1 MINPNSILTVLEFD
15 GVAFENH
22 TSAAADPTLD
32 IFQAELDAGKFLYV
46 GYDKVISA
54 LYLHVAANLNATAG
68 TMIVEY
74 WNGTAWTTLTSVD
87 QTQYL
92 KRSGIINWQAP
103 TDAATSA
110 VNGISKCW
118 VRLSGSVPT
127 SAAATFSYVGL
138 LFSDDLDVGLEYPSV
153 LKECYY
159 PTGQSDFII
168 YHVSAKNYIMSEL
181 LRRGYSKTID
191 GVKQPITQWDVL
203 DIYEL
208 RQASLYYAM
217 SQIFFNLSDN
227 SSDNYWQKY
236 LEYKGKFD
244 QAFNLGTLRIDQD
257 NDGAVDPEEDQ
268 PMKSFRWIR

>member
-1 MINPNSILTVLEFD
+1 MINPNSILTVLEFN
-15 GVAFENH
+15 GVVFENH
-22 TSAAADPTLD
+22 TSSASDPTLD
-32 IFQAELDAGKFLYV
+32 TFTAELDTNKYLYV

-54 LYLHVAANLNATAG
+54 LYLHTTSTLNTAPG
-68 TMIVEY
+68 NMIAEY
-74 WNGTAWTTLTSVD
+74 WNGTTWTQLAIVD

-103 TDAATSA
+103 TDAVESV
-110 VNGISKCW
+110 VNSISKCW
-118 VRLSGSVPT
+118 IRLSGSAAT
-127 SAAATFSYVGL
+127 SAAVTFSYVGL

-159 PTGQSDFII
+159 PTGYNDFII
-168 YHVSAKNYIMSEL
+168 YHASAKNYIMSEL
-181 LRRGYSKTID
+181 LRRGYTKTID

-208 RQASLYYAM
+208 RQASLYYTM

-236 LEYKGKFD
+236 TEYKSKFD
-244 QAFNLGTLRIDQD
+244 NAFNLGMLRIDQD
-257 NDGAVDPEEDQ
+257 NDGAVDSNEVQ
-268 PMKSFRWIR
+268 SIASYRWIR

>member
-15 GVAFENH
+15 GAAYENH

-32 IFQAELDAGKFLYV
+32 TFRAELDIGKFLYV

-54 LYLHVAANLNATAG
+54 LYLHVTSTLNTTDG
-68 TMIVEY
+68 IMKVEY
-74 WNGTAWTTLTSVD
+74 WNGTAWTELTAVD

-92 KRSGIINWQAP
+92 KRSGVINWQAP
-103 TDAATSA
+103 TDAAESI
-110 VNGISKCW
+110 VNGITKCW
-118 VRLSGSVPT
+118 VRLSGNVTT
-127 SAAATFSYVGL
+127 SAAVTFSYVGL

-153 LKECYY
+153 LKECFY
-159 PTGQSDFII
+159 PTGHSDYVI

-181 LRRGYSKTID
+181 ARRGYTKTVN
-191 GVKQPITQWDVL
+191 GVVQPITQWDVL

-236 LEYKGKFD
+236 LEYKSKFD
-244 QAFNLGTLRIDQD
+244 DAFNLGVLRIDQD
-257 NDGAVDPEEDQ
+257 NDGVVDPTEVKN
-268 PMKSFRWIR
+268 MASYRWVR